1 MNEPPPLG
9 IPPEDWAV
17 TPVSVRV
24 ALLALLPLLPLVAE
38 NQRLQAQVTHL
49 QARVADLEARL
60 NQHSGNSSKPP
71 SSDPPGAPPRSATRQ
86 RARQPGGQP
95 DHGGASRDPAAPDQ
109 ITETILL
116 RPDCCF
122 DCGTDLSTCPL
133 DSTAPL
139 RHQVWDLSVVRPT
152 VTEYQRPSITCPACA
167 MPVRANL
174 PPEVPRGVFGPGV
187 AAAIALLHTDYRL
200 SLREIPRL
208 LMQFF
213 HLPISVGATTQLYH
227 AVGTAAAAPYAAV
240 EAEVRQH
247 DANLDETSWPQAKL
261 PLWLWT
267 MVTAV
272 ATLFRIGRRNRAT
285 LTAMVGAEFGGI
297 ITSDR
302 LRVYASQP
310 QERWQICW
318 AHLRREFVAFYERD
332 GPVGDWAATALIQ
345 IDLTFLLWHGVRA
358 GVLSREALQASMT
371 GIQTAFHTLL
381 IQGKDLP
388 WEKARGFSRDL
399 ANYEVALWTFVREAG
414 IEPTNNAA
422 ERALRPAV
430 LWRKGCFGTQTE
442 TGSQAVERLLTI
454 RATCRQHGRD
464 PLVYL
469 TDLMR
474 THWAG
479 TPAPS
484 LFTGT

>member
-24 ALLALLPLLPLVAE
+24 ALLALLPLVAE
-38 NQRLQAQVTHL
+38 NQRLQEQVAHL
-49 QARVADLEARL
+49 QARMADLEARL

-71 SSDPPGAPPRSATRQ
+71 SSDPPGAPPRSANRQ
-86 RARQPGGQP
+86 RGRQPGGQP
-95 DHGGASRDPAAPDQ
+95 DHPGASRDPAPDDQ

-116 RPDCCF
+116 RPTHCSACRR
-122 DCGTDLSTCPL
+122 DLTACPL
-133 DSTAPL
+133 DATDPIC
-139 RHQVWDLSVVRPT
+139 HQVWELPVIRPT
-152 VTEYQRPSITCPACA
+152 VTAYHCLRITCPDCA
-167 MPVRANL
+167 TPVRAAL
-174 PPEVPRGVFGPGV
+174 PPDVPRGAFGPGV

-208 LMQFF
+208 LRQFF

-227 AVGTAAAAPYAAV
+227 AVGAAAAAPYAAV
-240 EAEVRQH
+240 EAVVRQH
-247 DANLDETSWPQAKL
+247 DANVDETSWPQAKL

-285 LTAMVGAEFGGI
+285 LTAMVGAEFDGI

-345 IDLTFLLWHGVRA
+345 IDLMFLLWHGVRT
-358 GVLSREALQASMT
+358 GTLSRGAFQASMT

-381 IQGKDLP
+381 LQGKDLP

-399 ANYEVALWTFVREAG
+399 ANHETALWTFVRVEG

-454 RATCRQHGRD
+454 RATCRQQDRD

-474 THWAG
+474 AHWAG

-484 LFTGT
+484 LFAGA

>member
-1 MNEPPPLG
+1 MNESPPLG

-38 NQRLQAQVTHL
+38 NQRLQEQVTHL

-60 NQHSGNSSKPP
+60 NQHSSNSSKPP
-71 SSDPPGAPPRSATRQ
+71 SSDPPGAPPRRATRT
-86 RARQPGGQP
+86 RGRQPGGQP
-95 DHGGASRDPAAPDQ
+95 DHVGASRDPAPDDQ
-109 ITETILL
+109 ITATILL
-116 RPDCCF
+116 RPERCP
-122 DCGTDLSTCPL
+122 DCGLDLAACPL
-133 DSTAPL
+133 DPAAPI
-139 RHQVWDLSVVRPT
+139 HHHVWDLPVIRPT
-152 VTEYQRPSITCPACA
+152 VTDFQRHRITCPGCA
-167 MPVRANL
+167 TPVRADL
-174 PPEVPRGVFGPGV
+174 PPEVPRGAFGPGV

-208 LMQFF
+208 LGQFF

-227 AVGTAAAAPYAAV
+227 AVGAAAAAPYAAV
-240 EAEVRQH
+240 EAVVRQR
-247 DANLDETSWPQAKL
+247 DANIDETSWPQGTL

-272 ATLFRIGRRNRAT
+272 ATLFRIGRRSRAT
-285 LTAMVGAEFGGI
+285 LTAMVGPDFGGI

-318 AHLRREFVAFYERD
+318 AHLRREFVAFHERD
-332 GPVGDWAATALIQ
+332 GPVGDWAAPALIQ
-345 IDLTFLLWHGVRA
+345 IDLMFLLWHGVRA
-358 GVLSREALQASMT
+358 GTLSRAAFQASMS
-371 GIQTAFHTLL
+371 GIQTAFHALL
-381 IQGKDLP
+381 IQGKDVP

-399 ANYEVALWTFVREAG
+399 ANHEVALWTFVREDG

-454 RATCRQHGRD
+454 RATCRQQGLD
-464 PLVYL
+464 PLEYL
-469 TDLMR
+469 TALVR
-474 THWAG
+474 AQWAG
-479 TPAPS
+479 TPPPS
-484 LFTGT
+484 LFVGA